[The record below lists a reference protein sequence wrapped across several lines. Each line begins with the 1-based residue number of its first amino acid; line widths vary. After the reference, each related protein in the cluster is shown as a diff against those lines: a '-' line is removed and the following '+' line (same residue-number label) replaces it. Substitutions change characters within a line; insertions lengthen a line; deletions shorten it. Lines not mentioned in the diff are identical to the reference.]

1 MSSLT
6 SFQVLSDQQSGDYLL
21 VFFEARRIAINTIRA
36 QSPRPK
42 LTVTSPIEI
51 KVIKLFLGLRGQ

>member
-1 MSSLT
+1 M
-6 SFQVLSDQQSGDYLL
+6 L
-21 VFFEARRIAINTIRA
+21 VVFEARRIAINKIRA

-51 KVIKLFLGLRGQ
+51 NVVIDFLLRCEKGQ